1 VSLNWS
7 IVLMNDCFKLFLRFT
22 MSRQSIKHASKLMS
36 DFLLYAVLFYRIF
49 VLVDFQDPHSIAVL
63 LQNDLVVVDLTSQ
76 G

>member
-1 VSLNWS
+1 
-7 IVLMNDCFKLFLRFT
+7 